1 MCIVPKSL
9 TKKWL
14 SDCAKYGNVC
24 NVGFS
29 IYIIF
34 SHLNTQCVFGFYRK
48 CEELGGF
55 SDVGEK
61 PFP

>member
-14 SDCAKYGNVC
+14 SDCAMVTYERRFYVH
-24 NVGFS
+24 
-29 IYIIF
+29 IYILT
-34 SHLNTQCVFGFYRK
+34 SKYTVCVWVYRK

-55 SDVGEK
+55 SDGEK